1 MKESVVSIVNE
12 IIASKKKKIKINK
25 FQIENM
31 RINSIIIKNK
41 IEIEQEEKEE
51 NVTLNKNIKFFFEI
65 NKSLLMKNE
74 IIDFG
79 VEIEIIPF
87 GQPKFENE
95 SKIIEYKNEEELK
108 KKRYIQKNGNI
119 FILLKGKKI

>member
-1 MKESVVSIVNE
+1 MSIVNE